1 MKCSHRQ
8 KELLFGIGVAAI
20 LTLVLWDWYQAY
32 GSPAGKIER
41 RSPGEGSYVENLT
54 VETEGMKSSIPYQV
68 QEQRYT
74 TEEAKACLQKVQE
87 EIEKPIL
94 GENKSSEY
102 VSKSLSLRTSYKN
115 YAVTVTW
122 ESDSP
127 LILDEKG
134 RLYEEK
140 IPENGKV
147 IVLRAVLECQDE
159 ARIYEKSV
167 HVRKPKL
174 SKTEIFKE
182 QAKKALEK
190 NDAKEAQEKY
200 VSLPD
205 HIEEKKVRWSKNMN
219 WRGIFLLVFL
229 LILYFLYPLYQQ
241 EKIKEHE
248 NKRKEQ
254 LLRDFPE
261 IVSQMALLCGAGM
274 TIPKAWERI
283 VKNYLEKRHHQGERP
298 AYEAMERAYM
308 RMCSKV
314 PEQECYELFAEECKI
329 AEYLKFASL
338 LVQNARKGTKG
349 MTSLLNMETR
359 QALEERR
366 RRARTKGEEAG
377 TKLLLPMFFLL
388 AIVLVMII
396 VPAFLAMSTG

>member
-1 MKCSHRQ
+1 
-8 KELLFGIGVAAI
+8 
-20 LTLVLWDWYQAY
+20 
-32 GSPAGKIER
+32 
-41 RSPGEGSYVENLT
+41 
-54 VETEGMKSSIPYQV
+54 
-68 QEQRYT
+68 
-74 TEEAKACLQKVQE
+74 
-87 EIEKPIL
+87 
-94 GENKSSEY
+94 
-102 VSKSLSLRTSYKN
+102 
-115 YAVTVTW
+115 
-122 ESDSP
+122 
-127 LILDEKG
+127 
-134 RLYEEK
+134 
-140 IPENGKV
+140 
-147 IVLRAVLECQDE
+147 
-159 ARIYEKSV
+159 
-167 HVRKPKL
+167 
-174 SKTEIFKE
+174 
-182 QAKKALEK
+182 
-190 NDAKEAQEKY
+190 
-200 VSLPD
+200 
-205 HIEEKKVRWSKNMN
+205 MN

-229 LILYFLYPLYQQ
+229 FILYFLYPLYQQ

-283 VKNYLEKRHHQGERP
+283 VKNYLEKRHHQEGRP

-366 RRARTKGEEAG
+366 RRARIKGEEAG